1 VKEKSCLKY
10 KWGVANKLE
19 RLEVVLGVI
28 LFMTKEDAYAKVKKL
43 IDVRGLH
50 YRIIKSKNQDIPIGH
65 KYLRSVN
72 VY

>member
-1 VKEKSCLKY
+1 MKEKSCLKY

-43 IDVRGLH
+43 IDVRGLEPH
-50 YRIIKSKNQDIPIGH
+50 IYSISEYKKLAKITE
-65 KYLRSVN
+65 
-72 VY
+72 